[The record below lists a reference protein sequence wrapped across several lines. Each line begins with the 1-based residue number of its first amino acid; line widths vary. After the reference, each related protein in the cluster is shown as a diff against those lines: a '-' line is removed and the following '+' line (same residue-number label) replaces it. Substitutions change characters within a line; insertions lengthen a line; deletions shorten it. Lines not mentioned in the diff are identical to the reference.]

1 MHKTNKTIFALIL
14 VLLFFYAPFTMA
26 QDDPVSPFM
35 TVGTKTTQPVG
46 HHEFCALHSAECAVR
61 SEGRQRVKLTDEN
74 WQTLLDV
81 NLAVNTMIAPV
92 TDQDLF
98 GRPEVWTYPDN
109 SGDCEDYVLLKRR
122 MLIERGWPTGALL
135 ITVVRQESGEGHAV
149 LTVLTDRGDL
159 VLDNL
164 ESRVSL
170 WTGTPYRYLKRQ
182 SSRDTGAWVSIDDGR
197 ASMVGSLQR

>member
-1 MHKTNKTIFALIL
+1 MHKTNKAIFALTL
-14 VLLFFYAPFTMA
+14 VLLLIYGPFTIA
-26 QDDPVSPFM
+26 QANEVSPFM
-35 TVGTKTTQPVG
+35 AVGAKTTQPIG
-46 HHEFCALHSAECAVR
+46 HHEFCSLHGDECAVK
-61 SEGRQRVKLTDEN
+61 SHGRQRVRLTDAN

-81 NLAVNTMIAPV
+81 NTAVNTMIKPV

-164 ESRVSL
+164 ETHVSL
-170 WTGTPYRYLKRQ
+170 
-182 SSRDTGAWVSIDDGR
+182 
-197 ASMVGSLQR
+197 